1 MGMDIRCLVTFVPRN
16 PVFLAHPLPFMEQQ
30 ALAIGLRH
38 VQLCVTEP
46 LEESYDAAIRSLQI
60 DGIYT
65 LVTGDIAEVA
75 GHSNWIGECSQRLG
89 MRLARP
95 LWGHE
100 RADLLEQML
109 ALRFRVVFSC
119 VKTLWIAE
127 NWLGR
132 ELNGDS
138 VTELH
143 ALRQRTGL
151 DLCGENGEYHTLVTD
166 APLFQKRV
174 RIVRWRRQSN
184 ASLAYMS
191 IRQTDL
197 VTK

>member
-30 ALAIGLRH
+30 ALATGLSH
-38 VQLCVTEP
+38 ISLCVTEP
-46 LEESYDAAIRSLQI
+46 FEESCDAAIRSLQVGGI
-60 DGIYT
+60 DT

-75 GHSNWIGECSQRLG
+75 GHSNWIGECSERLG
-89 MRLARP
+89 IRVARP
-95 LWGHE
+95 LWGRE
-100 RADLLEQML
+100 RAGLLEQML

-127 NWLGR
+127 NWLGH
-132 ELNGDS
+132 ELDS
-138 VTELH
+138 HSFAELQ
-143 ALRQRTGL
+143 ALRQRTGF

-174 RIVRWRRQSN
+174 CIVNWTRQSK

-191 IRQTDL
+191 IRQTEL